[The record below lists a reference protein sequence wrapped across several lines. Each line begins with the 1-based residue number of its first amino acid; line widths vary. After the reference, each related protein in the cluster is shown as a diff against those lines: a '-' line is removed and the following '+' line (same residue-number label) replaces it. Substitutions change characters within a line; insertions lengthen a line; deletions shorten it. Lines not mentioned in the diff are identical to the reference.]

1 VQPISAQGSF
11 HGDITLADHPALLPD
26 AVGVTGHP
34 PCVLAWPDS
43 GSTGPG
49 QGCHLTVIQAT
60 PRAMPNGGAIGVA
73 RRERLPVHRVGFQ
86 RREVSRGGRV
96 VGGATGDQLRTAHD
110 DHPWRAGAGEQ
121 WRILLKGNPSDW
133 RRPLLVTISRPGPD
147 LNPHGPDLR
156 KPVKLGPRWTLSHGI
171 SAGQALLAMCP
182 RGDLNPETGEI
193 SLNLDLN
200 SKTGEKSPVRGTHA
214 NMLADAA

>member
-1 VQPISAQGSF
+1 
-11 HGDITLADHPALLPD
+11 
-26 AVGVTGHP
+26 
-34 PCVLAWPDS
+34 
-43 GSTGPG
+43 
-49 QGCHLTVIQAT
+49 
-60 PRAMPNGGAIGVA
+60 M
-73 RRERLPVHRVGFQ
+73 HRVGFQ

-96 VGGATGDQLRTAHD
+96 VGGGTGDQLRTAHD

-156 KPVKLGPRWTLSHGI
+156 KPVQLGPCWTLSHGI

-182 RGDLNPETGEI
+182 RTDCTKKPMPSELRVFSGRPRWCAMTTTQHVIKWSTACAVVGVAAIAAVASRDAGSRAGALAPRPGHRSDARSQRCPWPGTWAYRRGGGRVAGD
-193 SLNLDLN
+193 
-200 SKTGEKSPVRGTHA
+200 HA
-214 NMLADAA
+214 RRLLRTPDDGHPKFSGRIR